1 MPRKTKSQY
10 LHEYFK
16 SWVKLYKVGAIRD
29 VTLQKYWVTYRQI
42 KGLEPDLKMGELTRQ
57 TYQELLNKYA
67 ETHERQTVMDFHHQV
82 KAAILDA
89 YDDGIIKHDPTRR
102 AIIKGKNPKKKKP
115 KFLSEFELKLLL
127 KELNLG
133 DKPSLDWLVLLI
145 SKTGLRFAEALG
157 VTPNDFD
164 FEQQTLSI
172 TKTWNYKDKKG
183 GFQPTKNKS
192 SIRKIQLDWKLCMQ
206 FSGLIRDL
214 DPTKP
219 IFITKRIY
227 NSTINYFL
235 EKKCKKADVPV
246 ISVHGLRHTHASLL
260 LYAGVSTASVAKRLG
275 HADMTTTQ
283 NTYIHIIEELENQDN
298 DKIMHHLAML

>member
-1 MPRKTKSQY
+1 MPRRTKSQY

-29 VTLQKYWVTYRQI
+29 VTLQKYWVTYRKI
-42 KGLEPDLKMGELTRQ
+42 KGLAPTLMMKDLNRQ
-57 TYQELLNKYA
+57 TYQKLLNDYA
-67 ETHERQTVMDFHHQV
+67 VNHERQTVMDFHHQV

-102 AIIKGKNPKKKKP
+102 AIIKGKAPKKKKT

-127 KELNLG
+127 KELDLG
-133 DKPSLDWLVLLI
+133 DKPSIDWLVLLI
-145 SKTGLRFAEALG
+145 AKTGLRFAEALG

-164 FEQQTLSI
+164 FEEQTLSV
-172 TKTWNYKDKKG
+172 TKTWNYKDKNG

-192 SIRKIQLDWKLCMQ
+192 SVRKIQLDWKLCMQ
-206 FSGLIRDL
+206 FSGLIRNLPAD
-214 DPTKP
+214 KP
-219 IFITKRIY
+219 IFVTKRIY
-227 NSTINYFL
+227 NSTVNFFL
-235 EKKCKKADVPV
+235 EKKCKHAGIPV

-283 NTYIHIIEELENQDN
+283 STYIHIIEELENQDN
-298 DKIMHHLAML
+298 AKIMRHLAAL

>member
-172 TKTWNYKDKKG
+172 TKLGIIRIKRVV
-183 GFQPTKNKS
+183 FQPTKNKS

-298 DKIMHHLAML
+298 DKIMRHLAML

>member
-298 DKIMHHLAML
+298 DKIMRHLAML

>member
-235 EKKCKKADVPV
+235 EKKCKKANVPV

-298 DKIMHHLAML
+298 DKIMRHLAML